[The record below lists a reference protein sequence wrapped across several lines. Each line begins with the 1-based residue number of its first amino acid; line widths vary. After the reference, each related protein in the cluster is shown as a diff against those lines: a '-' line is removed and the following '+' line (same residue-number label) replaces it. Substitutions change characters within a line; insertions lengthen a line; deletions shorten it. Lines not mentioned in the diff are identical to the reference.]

1 MSHLL
6 DTHALVWWLT
16 GAPLLSKTAT
26 TIIADPQTD
35 VFVSAVSA
43 FEIANK
49 VRIGKW
55 HEAAVLADDFE
66 AIIEGERFS
75 PLSINQHHAVM
86 AGLLPG
92 DHRDPF
98 DRLLASQAR
107 SESLTLVTSDDA
119 FSTFSVAT
127 VW

>member
-16 GAPLLSKTAT
+16 GAPLLSKTAAA
-26 TIIADPQTD
+26 IIADPEMD

-55 HEAAVLADDFE
+55 REAAELADDFE
-66 AIIEGERFS
+66 VIIDRERFS
-75 PLSINQHHAVM
+75 PLSITQHHAVT

-98 DRLLASQAR
+98 DRLLAAQAR
-107 SESLTLVTSDDA
+107 SESLTLVTSDDDFSA
-119 FSTFSVAT
+119 FNVAT